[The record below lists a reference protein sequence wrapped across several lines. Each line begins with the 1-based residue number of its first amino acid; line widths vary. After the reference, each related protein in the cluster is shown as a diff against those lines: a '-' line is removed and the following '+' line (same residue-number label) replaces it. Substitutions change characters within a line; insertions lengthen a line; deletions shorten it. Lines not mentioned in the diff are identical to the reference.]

1 MELMIF
7 DRQLNYVGL
16 IDGFR
21 SFRKVRRYNQAGD
34 FELHVSFN
42 LEVMKML
49 KLGNIVW
56 QRESAEAG
64 YIEYRNIQLASDGQ
78 EMLVVK
84 GQSMSGYLAKRIV
97 WGRENISG
105 TAEKIMR
112 TFVDSQAINPVNP
125 DRKIPLL
132 KLGDLQNYSGSI
144 RKQATYRNLLEVI
157 HEVAK
162 GSGLGFRTLVD
173 VNRKELVF
181 DVYKGRDLS
190 KKVVFSR
197 GFENVLEQEYTES
210 HDNYRNV
217 ALIAGTGEGAER
229 KLTSI
234 GDKTAL
240 DRLELFVD
248 AKDLQDTK
256 TVNDEEVP
264 IPAHEYM
271 ELLVNRGESKLSE
284 TAKVESFDSK
294 INPRS
299 NLVYKVD
306 YDLGDIVTVRDN
318 RWGLTVDEQITGIEE
333 VYEEDGFN
341 VFVTF
346 GDEPVG
352 LLEKIKQ
359 VVD

>member
-7 DRQLNYVGL
+7 DRQLNYAGL
-16 IDGFR
+16 IDGFK
-21 SFRKVRRYNQAGD
+21 SFRKVRRYDKAGA
-34 FELHVSFN
+34 FELHISFS
-42 LEVMKML
+42 LEVMKL
-49 KLGNIVW
+49 LQLGNIVW
-56 QRESAEAG
+56 RKGSDEAG
-64 YIEYRNIQLASDGQ
+64 YIEYRNIKLAGDGQ

-84 GQSMSGYLAKRIV
+84 GQSMSGYLGKRIV
-97 WGRENISG
+97 WGRENING
-105 TAEKIMR
+105 TAENIMR
-112 TFVDSQAINPVNP
+112 AFVNNHAIDPANA

-132 KLGDLQNYSGSI
+132 KLGELQNYSRDI

-157 HEVAK
+157 HEAAK
-162 GSGLGFRTLVD
+162 SSGLGFRTLVD
-173 VNRKELVF
+173 VSSKELVF
-181 DVYKGRDLS
+181 DIYKGVDRS

-197 GFENVLEQEYTES
+197 AFENVLEQEYTEGE
-210 HDNYRNV
+210 DNYRNV
-217 ALIAGTGEGAER
+217 ALIAGAGEGVER
-229 KLTSI
+229 KLVSI

-240 DRLELFVD
+240 DRLELYVD

-264 IPAHEYM
+264 IPEHEYL
-271 ELLVNRGESKLSE
+271 ELLVNRGKTKLSE
-284 TAKVESFDSK
+284 AAKVESFDSK

-299 NLVYKVD
+299 NLVYKKD

-318 RWGLTVDEQITGIEE
+318 RWGLTVDERITEIEE

-341 VFVTF
+341 VFVTV